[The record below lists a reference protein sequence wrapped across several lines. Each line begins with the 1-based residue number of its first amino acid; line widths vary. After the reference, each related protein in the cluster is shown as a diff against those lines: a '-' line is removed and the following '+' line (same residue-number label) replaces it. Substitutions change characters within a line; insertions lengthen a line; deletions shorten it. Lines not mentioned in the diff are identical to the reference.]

1 MSKITIKC
9 IKCGSTSF
17 VKNGTVFG
25 TQRFLCKSCG
35 YQFTKGAPAG
45 KSIFVK
51 LIAHSLFL
59 SGLSMRAVGPIVGVT
74 VQSVSRWLKKWH
86 PTYMREIGA
95 KSQISNTNKKELL
108 SHLNLDEDDEIM
120 VISTPLPSGATIHSV
135 IQIPVG
141 IKKSLKE

>member
-1 MSKITIKC
+1 MVVLHLLKMVQCLGHKDFYANLVDISLQKERLLE
-9 IKCGSTSF
+9 
-17 VKNGTVFG
+17 N
-25 TQRFLCKSCG
+25 
-35 YQFTKGAPAG
+35 
-45 KSIFVK
+45 
-51 LIAHSLFL
+51 HSLFL
-59 SGLSMRAVGPIVGVT
+59 SGLSMRAVAPIVGVT